1 VFKSSNSTEVN
12 IITGLTLIIL
22 SLLIVTLF
30 YNNIGEYVNVYFKFG
45 VLLIISLV
53 AIYFY
58 ANSLK
63 KVKITDKY
71 LILQKNIGYQMIP
84 LGDIKSVNKTE
95 FSNLTATFSSKGFF
109 GFNGVL
115 MDDTVTF
122 VNDRKNMVN
131 ISTSKK
137 KYLLSVNTPNE
148 FIRDIINRN
157 NNDYCSIL

>member
-1 VFKSSNSTEVN
+1 ML
-12 IITGLTLIIL
+12 IT
-22 SLLIVTLF
+22 
-30 YNNIGEYVNVYFKFG
+30 
-45 VLLIISLV
+45 SLV
-53 AIYFY
+53 AMYFY

-84 LGDIKSVNKTE
+84 LNNIKSVNTAE

-109 GFNGVL
+109 GFNGTL

-122 VNDRKNMVN
+122 VNDRKNMVK
-131 ISTSKK
+131 ISTSEK
-137 KYLLSVNTPNE
+137 KYLLSVNSPNE

-157 NNDYCSIL
+157 ND

>member
-1 VFKSSNSTEVN
+1 MKVFKSSNSTEVN

-30 YNNIGEYVNVYFKFG
+30 YNNISEYIKFG
-45 VLLIISLV
+45 VVLIISLV

-157 NNDYCSIL
+157 NNDYCSII